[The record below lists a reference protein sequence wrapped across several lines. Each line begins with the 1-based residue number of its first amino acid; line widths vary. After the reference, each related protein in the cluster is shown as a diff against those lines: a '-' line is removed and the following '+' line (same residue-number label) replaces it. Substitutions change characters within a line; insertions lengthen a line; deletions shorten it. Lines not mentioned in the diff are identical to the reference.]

1 MFYLASRK
9 AVGGRIGRASRS
21 KMQRART
28 RAEGPEENPWRTLYL
43 HIHAQNNTDGTRE
56 YYVAAHTQYN
66 APTAEE
72 PMTLALARVQRA
84 NSRSVVRS
92 LTILLSGMPHAET
105 IRKIMCRP
113 LPCFIAPHFVRFV
126 RSRDLA
132 IEYDDEM
139 RLGRPRRPL
148 RQLQDHQYSHR
159 R

>member
-1 MFYLASRK
+1 
-9 AVGGRIGRASRS
+9 
-21 KMQRART
+21 MQRARS

-126 RSRDLA
+126 RSQDLA